1 MSRWEQVS
9 GYRQLIRG
17 LESPRLTDAFQRRLP
32 GSGAGREAAVLIL
45 LGDPQA
51 AGGPDLLYI
60 ERAATLRHHAGQIAF
75 PGGAVEPDETPQQA
89 ALREADEE
97 VGLDPATVSVLGEL
111 PTAQVPVSAY
121 RVHSIVGTAPDGPLR
136 LQPGE
141 VAAVHR
147 IPIAALADPT
157 NRTSWR
163 HWSGHTG
170 PGFSVGDL
178 YIWGFTAYVTDALLA
193 AGGWEQ
199 PWDQTRF
206 APIPRRF
213 GSDVDRPPG

>member
-1 MSRWEQVS
+1 M
-9 GYRQLIRG
+9 
-17 LESPRLTDAFQRRLP
+17 
-32 GSGAGREAAVLIL
+32 
-45 LGDPQA
+45 
-51 AGGPDLLYI
+51 
-60 ERAATLRHHAGQIAF
+60 
-75 PGGAVEPDETPQQA
+75 EPDETPQQA

-163 HWSGHTG
+163 HRSGHTG